1 MDVSDI
7 SLLCPQ
13 QRSRAHQNDRDDEL
27 AHALSVAEPTMC
39 RIHEQLDDDLET
51 LATSHPSLPLLRK
64 KGRSCQNVPSTEVV
78 TVSGA
83 GTPAMTKFAGRL
95 AGVSGARLDSIAS
108 GVFAKEQETSNSV
121 CCSQER
127 VVKEFETL
135 TYAAEHPSTQAY
147 APAL

>member
-1 MDVSDI
+1 M
-7 SLLCPQ
+7 
-13 QRSRAHQNDRDDEL
+13 
-27 AHALSVAEPTMC
+27 
-39 RIHEQLDDDLET
+39 LDDFSSFAAAASE
-51 LATSHPSLPLLRK
+51 

-95 AGVSGARLDSIAS
+95 AGVSGARLGSIAS
-108 GVFAKEQETSNSV
+108 GAFANEHETSNSV

-135 TYAAEHPSTQAY
+135 TYAAELPSTQALRTS
-147 APAL
+147 PLR